1 MTLREAVRL
10 LSDAGV
16 PEPLSE
22 ARALFS
28 HFAGIPIAHQLFG
41 EPSSDAAALLDAVGR
56 RAAREP
62 LAYIVGAWG
71 FYRESY
77 LLSPDCLIPREDT
90 ELLVDTAVSLLPRG
104 AHFADLCTGC
114 GCVGLSV
121 LNNTEETTALLLDIS
136 AGAVDTARKNAERL
150 GLSRRAELLV
160 ADVTERAVGTR
171 YDAVLSNP
179 PYIKNAVY
187 PSLSPEVKK
196 EPVRALLGGE
206 DGMDFYRSI
215 LSLYRDRLTENG
227 FFAFEI
233 GFDEAEDIAR
243 LATRHAL
250 SCEIRRDLS
259 GNPRVALLRPT
270 AAGV

>member
-1 MTLREAVRL
+1 MTLREATRL

-22 ARALFS
+22 ARALFC
-28 HFAGIPIAHQLFG
+28 HFAGIPIARQLCE
-41 EPSSDAAALLDAVGR
+41 EPCSESPALLDAVKR

-62 LAYIVGAWG
+62 LAYLIGEWG

-90 ELLVDTAVSLLPRG
+90 ELLVDTAVSLLPKG
-104 AHFADLCTGC
+104 AHFADLCTGS

-121 LNNTEETTALLLDIS
+121 LRHTEGTTALLLDIS
-136 AGAVDTARKNAERL
+136 EGAVATAKKNAERL
-150 GLSRRAELLV
+150 RLLDRAQLLV
-160 ADVTERAVGTR
+160 ADVTERAVGER

-179 PYIKNAVY
+179 PYIKNSVY

-196 EPVRALLGGE
+196 EPMRALLGGE

-227 FFAFEI
+227 FFALEI
-233 GFDEAEDIAR
+233 GYDEAEDICR
-243 LATRHAL
+243 LAEGHGL

-259 GNPRVALLRPT
+259 DNPRVAILRKPDPHT
-270 AAGV
+270 